1 MTYDV
6 PSDVPSSSLFRVL
19 FVCTGNICRSPSA
32 HGIFRHLVRSAGLEH
47 RIEADSAG
55 LAVFPVG
62 EPPNRHSI
70 AAAYKRG
77 YAIADL
83 RSQHLKVHNLKNYNM
98 ILAMDYSHL
107 QALSHMASPDIA
119 MRIQLFLD
127 YAPQVE
133 VREIPDPYGRTTDR
147 FDWVLTLIEAGVHG
161 LLQEICCQLDISL
174 SS

>member
-1 MTYDV
+1 MAYDV
-6 PSDVPSSSLFRVL
+6 ASSPMFRVL

-32 HGIFRHLVRSAGLEH
+32 HGVFRHLVRAANLEH

-62 EPPNRHSI
+62 TPPDKHSI

-77 YAIADL
+77 YGIADL
-83 RSQHLKVHNLKNYNM
+83 RSQHLKVHTLKNYNM

-107 QALSHMASPDIA
+107 QALSHLASPDIA

-133 VREIPDPYGRTTDR
+133 VREIPDPYGGTIDR

-161 LLQEICCQLDISL
+161 LVQEICCQLDIPFSL
-174 SS
+174 